1 MEIFAKLIF
10 DKNDL
15 FSWIFVKL
23 EKSDITKT
31 YRWRRAPFV
40 TKGSPFLEIKISDE
54 RAHSRS
60 EFIPFKESDLWN
72 LE

>member
-1 MEIFAKLIF
+1 MEIFAKLIY

-15 FSWIFVKL
+15 FSWMFMKL
-23 EKSDITKT
+23 EKDDITNT
-31 YRWRRAPFV
+31 YRWRRVSLHNA
-40 TKGSPFLEIKISDE
+40 KSPFLEIKISDE

-60 EFIPFKESDLWN
+60 DFIPFKESDLWN